1 MVIVNPTRETFRN
14 VSVSILIVAVT
25 LGAVWVAISYG
36 KLSLFG
42 VIGVVGL
49 VVAAYIGVRHPM
61 WFFYALA
68 AVMAGLEF
76 GRIPGLSLP
85 IYLPLEFGA
94 LVAAYF
100 HPRFARSMHPLEFA
114 VLALII
120 TSGISVVATG
130 FSLTAAS
137 LFIRWALPS
146 LLLLALARLRSED
159 LARFGKV
166 FAVVAAL
173 NAIYGV
179 YLITL
184 DPLSKSLT
192 YLSFVGYGPQI
203 TTARFLAYGAQ
214 GAGASSRLGGTW
226 VEPNGAG
233 LNLVLA
239 LALSILLFKGWQRV
253 LVTAVVATG
262 LVLTLSRA
270 SIFSVVAGFLLVL
283 VFHSMKVRNRAAMIG
298 GIAMAACAAML
309 IEPVR
314 RRILTA
320 LSGDDQ
326 GSIARAE
333 ALRVFPGQM
342 AHHWG
347 FGWGW
352 ARPEFLDPAYSYV
365 FNLPSNA
372 ALIAF
377 YRGGILVL
385 LSFAAVA
392 IMGCVLGYRA
402 LRSKS
407 TARAVYGGIFIGL
420 VVVQMQLD
428 HNMADVPQNI
438 VLYSMFLAFLIYC
451 ERARTA
457 ERDALPPPAERLP
470 PIPDH
475 VAVVRA

>member
-14 VSVSILIVAVT
+14 VLVSILIVAVT

-42 VIGVVGL
+42 VIGVVAL
-49 VVAAYIGVRHPM
+49 IVAAYVGVRHPM

-68 AVMAGLEF
+68 AILAGLQF

-94 LVAAYF
+94 LVAVFF

-114 VLALII
+114 VLALVIA
-120 TSGISVVATG
+120 SGISVVATG

-137 LFIRWALPS
+137 LFIRWAIPS
-146 LLLLALARLRSED
+146 VLMLALVRLRSED

-166 FAVVAAL
+166 FAVVAAI
-173 NAIYGV
+173 NAVYGI
-179 YLITL
+179 YLISF
-184 DPLSKSLT
+184 DPLSTSLAH
-192 YLSFVGYGPQI
+192 LSFLGYGPQI

-214 GAGASSRLGGTW
+214 GAGGAARLGGTW
-226 VEPNGAG
+226 VEPNGAA

-253 LVTAVVATG
+253 VVTAMIAVG

-298 GIAMAACAAML
+298 GVAMAASAALL

-342 AHHWG
+342 AHHWD

-385 LSFAAVA
+385 ISFVAVA
-392 IMGCVLGYRA
+392 VIGCVLGYRS

-451 ERARTA
+451 ERARIA
-457 ERDALPPPAERLP
+457 ERDA
-470 PIPDH
+470 
-475 VAVVRA
+475 VAVPDEPLPLVPEDAVVVRS